1 MNKIYRL
8 KVLAI
13 YADIN
18 VYDIYSDYEKA
29 RHQFES
35 WKYDTRVMENH
46 GCVSLVELI
55 PDESTCKYEVSRE
68 LGDHQW

>member
-18 VYDIYSDYEKA
+18 IDEIYSDYEEA

-35 WKYDTRVMENH
+35 WKYDTRVMETH
-46 GCVSLVELI
+46 GYVSLVEMR
-55 PDESTCKYEVSRE
+55 PDESTYKYEVSRE

>member
-18 VYDIYSDYEKA
+18 IDDIYSDYEEA
-29 RHQFES
+29 RHQFET
-35 WKYDTRVMENH
+35 WKYDTRVMETH
-46 GCVSLVELI
+46 GCVTLVEMR
-55 PDESTCKYEVSRE
+55 PDESTHKYEVSRE

>member
-13 YADIN
+13 FADIN
-18 VYDIYSDYEKA
+18 IDDIYSDYEEA
-29 RHQFES
+29 RHQFET
-35 WKYDTRVMENH
+35 WKYDPRVMEAH
-46 GCVSLVELI
+46 GCVSLAEMC
-55 PDESTCKYEVSRE
+55 PDESTCKYEVCRD